1 MHACSCT
8 LLEKLSFI
16 REVDS
21 EVDSYYIDWEIWFIL
36 YTNAA
41 WTRNCRQFRGHA
53 YSHLYIK
60 GGGSPEKKIFFAQ
73 ITAIA
78 FSYIRTEFGAS
89 RSMRVGVRSA
99 KQ

>member
-1 MHACSCT
+1 M
-8 LLEKLSFI
+8 
-16 REVDS
+16 S
-21 EVDSYYIDWEIWFIL
+21 E
-36 YTNAA
+36 
-41 WTRNCRQFRGHA
+41 
-53 YSHLYIK
+53 
-60 GGGSPEKKIFFAQ
+60 KIFFSGEPPLRYRAEKRRGHGNPSISVAPPLLSSISQGGFTGKKNFFDQ